1 MFVNSY
7 YETKESTMHIW
18 ESVDGQP
25 NYRTKYWIPYV
36 FIRTTS
42 GNVKTIDGH
51 TVIQKT
57 FDSYKNYYTFCK
69 DKSSLYENKV
79 RPEIQF
85 LAESYHHIPD
95 DQIEVPR
102 LKIYSLDIEV
112 AHEESFPDP
121 ESAAFPVVLATIYD
135 GERSVTFGEK
145 EYSGKKTDVYLQCED
160 ESELIRKI
168 FAYMNKYPCDVLTG
182 WNIYNF
188 DIPYLINRS
197 KKLFGEGSK
206 IYMQMS
212 PINIVR
218 TWESKASTGGRDPQK
233 AKTYSAGQLN
243 VDIAG
248 VTILDYYDLYRWYG
262 PNLESYS
269 LNYVAHHELGVGKV
283 DYSQYEDL
291 RKVYKEDWDLFV
303 EYNKVDAQRVYQ
315 LEEKCGYIKLVQSLS
330 LLTKCPMKYYHTM
343 TQLIEGT
350 LLTHYRRNGLCA
362 PIFFGGDQQTFEAA
376 YVKEPQAGMHEWVV
390 DLDIV
395 SSYPTAII
403 TLNMSTE
410 TYFGKIAGFTED
422 QIMEYTRDREF
433 PDFYCHKDTAGNI
446 HFAGAKRI
454 KFNQALEKGLLTIAP
469 NGSVFTTHEAGTL
482 AAVQRNIFAKRKE
495 VKGMMIDLKKQ
506 LATKKDKDMEEKANQ
521 YFDLQWALKILLN
534 AMFGVTAV
542 PYSRY
547 FNTNIS
553 EAITSCGRQT
563 IKAGEKYVNNFLQTD
578 WVHDKNFMEILFGD
592 DFLEYQQ
599 DFLDENI
606 IDHTTEDEDWVAYM
620 DTDSVFIR
628 MGEFLSRVVSDESKW
643 QGLEDDTKIDKV
655 IKLSQ
660 CIEKIVNE
668 KCFVDMQKGAYNSPV
683 DDFVILFKQEIVA
696 KTAIFVKKK
705 KYAYWAVNEEGAPCD
720 KISVIGLEMVRSDS
734 AEAVRIMLKAVV
746 DMILRGVPD
755 KEISTKIDE
764 CKSQLKKVYPEEI
777 AANVG
782 INKLDKYLT
791 KDGWRK
797 RAPWH
802 VKGVYNY
809 RLLLK
814 DLGIENEYEDIHNG
828 TKARV
833 IYVKPNPY
841 GMVTISFLRWPK
853 EFDSVI
859 QPDYEVMIEKFFL
872 KKIKTLLEPMNKEEL
887 LDGAAKDRLGI
898 FFEGLGNGS

>member
-1 MFVNSY
+1 MFINSY

-25 NYRTKYWIPYV
+25 NYRTEYWIPYV
-36 FIRTTS
+36 FMRTT
-42 GNVKTIDGH
+42 GGDIKTIDGH
-51 TVIQKT
+51 TVTKKT
-57 FDSYKNYYTFCK
+57 FDTYNDYYSFCK
-69 DKSSLYENKV
+69 DRSNIYENKV

-85 LAESYHHIPD
+85 LAESYHNIMD
-95 DQIEVPR
+95 DQIDVPR
-102 LKIYSLDIEV
+102 LRICSLDIEV

-121 ESAAFPVVLATIYD
+121 ESAEFPVVLVTLYD

-145 EYSGKKTDVYLQCED
+145 EYSGKKTDVYLHCED
-160 ESELIRKI
+160 ESELLRKL
-168 FAYMNKYPCDVLTG
+168 FAYMHKYPAHVLTG

-188 DIPYLINRS
+188 DLPYLINRS
-197 KKLFGEGSK
+197 KKLFGKGSK

-218 TWESKASTGGRDPQK
+218 TWEAKKLGRDQM
-233 AKTYSAGQLN
+233 N

-248 VTILDYYDLYRWYG
+248 VTILDYYDIYRWYG
-262 PNLESYS
+262 PNLESYR
-269 LNYVAHHELGVGKV
+269 LDYVAHHELGVGKV
-283 DYSQYEDL
+283 DYSEYEDL
-291 RKVYKEDWDLFV
+291 RKVYKENWDLYV

-376 YVKEPQAGMHEWVV
+376 YVKEPQAGMHEWIV

-446 HFAGAKRI
+446 HFTGPKRI
-454 KFNQALEKGLLTIAP
+454 KFNEALEKGLLTIAP

-506 LATKKDKDMEEKANQ
+506 LAEKKDKDMEEKANQ

-547 FNTNIS
+547 FNTNIA
-553 EAITSCGRQT
+553 EAITSCGRAT
-563 IKAGEKYVNNFLQTD
+563 IKAGEKYVNRFLQND
-578 WVHDKNFMEILFGD
+578 WILDKDFMVTLYGTYDE
-592 DFLEYQQ
+592 DF
-599 DFLDENI
+599 DENMI
-606 IDHTTEDEDWVAYM
+606 EHTEDEDWVAYM

-628 MGEFLSRVVSDESKW
+628 MGEFLNRVVSDKSKW
-643 QGLEDDTKIDKV
+643 QDLDDHAKIDKV

-683 DDFVILFKQEIVA
+683 DDFTILFKQEIVA

-720 KISVIGLEMVRSDS
+720 KISVTGLEMVRSDS
-734 AEAVRIMLKAVV
+734 AEAVRIMLKEVV
-746 DMILRGVPD
+746 DMILKGVSD
-755 KEISTKIDE
+755 KEISKKIDD
-764 CKSQLKKVYPEEI
+764 CRSQLKGVYPEEI

-809 RLLLK
+809 RRLLK
-814 DLGIENEYEDIHNG
+814 DLGIENEYEDINNG

-887 LDGAAKDRLGI
+887 LDGAAKERLSI
-898 FFEGLGNGS
+898 FFEGLENDVS